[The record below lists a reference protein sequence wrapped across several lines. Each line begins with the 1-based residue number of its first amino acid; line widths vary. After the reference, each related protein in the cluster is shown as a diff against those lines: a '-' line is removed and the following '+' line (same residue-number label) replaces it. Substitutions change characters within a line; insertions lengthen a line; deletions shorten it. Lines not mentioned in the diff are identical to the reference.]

1 LYAEKKD
8 HWKDFAQDA
17 RRMGSPLYAVL
28 AEAIDGD
35 DALKALTEGSRE
47 GQPRANLLLSAVH
60 FLLLRG
66 ARHLLREY
74 YPTLGGTRTGAEVFP
89 LFRDFALGHGEAVRR
104 LVETR
109 VTNTNE
115 VGRSA
120 VLRAGFGALAE
131 EESRPLY
138 LIEIGPSAGLNMIWD
153 RYGVRYRKD
162 GAAVAEVLPHA
173 KLVLSCDL
181 KSGRVPPVNIMP
193 HIAGRVGL
201 ELNPVNLADQDDR
214 DWLRAL
220 VWPDQPQR
228 LSRLQTAIGMFLER
242 PAEVRGGDALALLP
256 AALAQVPPGAG
267 ICVYHTIALYQFS
280 PQMRQALRDLLV
292 TAGLSRPVWHLSFE
306 FAGGSDYAVNLTH
319 HQDGV
324 VRART
329 LGLAQPH
336 GAWIDWGG
344 A

>member
-1 LYAEKKD
+1 
-8 HWKDFAQDA
+8 
-17 RRMGSPLYAVL
+17 MGSPLYAVL

-35 DALKALTEGSRE
+35 DGLKALTEGSRE
-47 GQPRANLLLSAVH
+47 GQPQANLLLAAVH

-89 LFRDFALGHGEAVRR
+89 LFRDFALGHGEAVRQ

-131 EESRPLY
+131 ERRSQLLY
-138 LIEIGPSAGLNMIWD
+138 LIEVGPSAGLNLIWD
-153 RYGVRYRKD
+153 RYGARYLRD
-162 GAAVAEVLPHA
+162 GAAVAEMAPDS
-173 KLVLSCDL
+173 KLVLSCEL
-181 KSGRVPPVNIMP
+181 KGGGVPPVGKLP

-242 PAEVRGGDALALLP
+242 PAEIRGGDALALLP

-280 PQMRQALRDLLV
+280 PQKRQALRYLL
-292 TAGLSRPVWHLSFE
+292 ARSGLGRPVWRLSFE
-306 FAGGSDYAVNLTH
+306 FATGIKYAVKLTQY
-319 HQDGV
+319 QDGV

-336 GAWIDWGG
+336 GAWIDWG
-344 A
+344 AK